1 MDDPLSTPAVGLKMF
16 KLCFL
21 PDRNAWSSFSGIQS
35 ICANLTVTFYSVLNC
50 FAEAAGVLVPTCHS
64 CYCWLDLEIC
74 AHLEAEHAM
83 SWLVVPPPIPTH
95 SELLLAWILNQN
107 LLPNQDGKKY
117 FDSSPK
123 IQYFKKKTYAGVAQC
138 ECLLWSNIF
147 IFRLD
152 RPFFNIYSAVFIY
165 EYLFVRSK
173 VHNRAVW
180 KTIQKYREGLPSLNR
195 WCLWC
200 NEC

>member
-1 MDDPLSTPAVGLKMF
+1 MELIFRDSIHLRQPHSDLLFCLKL
-16 KLCFL
+16 LC
-21 PDRNAWSSFSGIQS
+21 RSSRRFG
-35 ICANLTVTFYSVLNC
+35 ANLSQLLLLAWPWNLRTFGGRARNVL
-50 FAEAAGVLVPTCHS
+50 ASRVL
-64 CYCWLDLEIC
+64 
-74 AHLEAEHAM
+74 
-83 SWLVVPPPIPTH
+83 PPIPTH
-95 SELLLAWILNQN
+95 SALLLAWILNQN
-107 LLPNQDGKKY
+107 LLPNQNGKKY

-123 IQYFKKKTYAGVAQC
+123 IQYLKYAGVAQC

-152 RPFFNIYSAVFIY
+152 QPFFNIYSAVFIY

-173 VHNRAVW
+173 VHNRAIW
-180 KTIQKYREGLPSLNR
+180 KTIQKYREGLSSLNR